1 MKIYKSHQQ
10 RLFFQSTN
18 GLIHNLKLIYRKIHK
33 NERAIRFIE
42 LCLEHGVQP
51 KFCKVQ
57 EALESQ
63 FNKDEIH
70 NIQRN
75 LKTELQKQKHLMPL
89 LKNNFDAVILDYQ
102 LTTKNNFEFESLI
115 RNIKN
120 EIFRSEAEND
130 KKRDRKFRILINEK
144 SRNFSK
150 VKVFNLST
158 KTVPVEII
166 NFLS

>member
-10 RLFFQSTN
+10 RLYFQSTN

-75 LKTELQKQKHLMPL
+75 LKTELQKQRNLMPL
-89 LKNNFDAVILDYQ
+89 LKNNFGAVILDYQ
-102 LTTKNNFEFESLI
+102 LTTKNNFEFES
-115 RNIKN
+115 
-120 EIFRSEAEND
+120 SEND
-130 KKRDRKFRILINEK
+130 RKRDRKFRILINEK

-150 VKVFNLST
+150 VEVFNLST